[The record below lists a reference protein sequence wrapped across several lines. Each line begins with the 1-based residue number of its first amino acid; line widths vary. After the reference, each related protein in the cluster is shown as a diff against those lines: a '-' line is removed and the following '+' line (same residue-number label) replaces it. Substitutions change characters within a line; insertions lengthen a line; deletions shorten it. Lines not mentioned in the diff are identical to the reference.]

1 MKSKIYPHRLKIGT
15 ATVTAEISGGNSSVF
30 KGYLVDG
37 TPLAIKEYKGDRQ
50 RIDRMLSREEKTIA
64 FLREH
69 GIQNI
74 PEILEVR
81 DDLGLI
87 VYRWIEG
94 NPPLANNEA
103 MNAIIDMHDA
113 LEQIHN
119 NGGIF
124 DNAIDAAFSVSEI
137 IDQISARIQQFPLF
151 YPTVS
156 MRVFCDQ
163 LNELLNSCKTEQFQD
178 RAFIKRTLSLS
189 DLGTHNMICSGSAY
203 SFIDFEFFGVDSI
216 DKLVGD
222 FLLHPRN
229 EFNETEMLLF
239 MESVSKIS
247 NWDSIELNQV
257 LPVLTLKWAVIAYGR
272 SFREAKFETMGDISN
287 ELIKKSNGSLYLGY
301 FDSLRHAEGQDRFI
315 TFRAFAGKISQ
326 S

>member
-1 MKSKIYPHRLKIGT
+1 MKSKIYPHRLKIGK
-15 ATVTAEISGGNSSVF
+15 AIVTAEIPGGNSSVF
-30 KGYLVDG
+30 KGFLVDG

-50 RIDRMLSREEKTIA
+50 RIDRMLTREEKTIA
-64 FLREH
+64 FLRGH
-69 GIQNI
+69 GIRNI

-94 NPPLANNEA
+94 NTPLANHEA
-103 MNAIIDMHDA
+103 MNAIIDMHDS
-113 LEQIHN
+113 LEKIHN

-137 IDQISARIQQFPLF
+137 SDQISARIRQFLLF

-156 MRVFCDQ
+156 MRVLCDQ
-163 LNELLNSCKTEQFQD
+163 LHELLHSCKTEQFQD
-178 RAFIKRTLSLS
+178 HAFIQRTLSLS
-189 DLGTHNMICSGSAY
+189 DLGTHNMLCSSSTY

-216 DKLVGD
+216 NKLVGD

-272 SFREAKFETMGDISN
+272 SFREAEFETKGEISD

-301 FDSLRHAEGQDRFI
+301 FDTLRHAVGQDRFI
-315 TFRAFAGKISQ
+315 TFRSFEGKISQ